1 MCLNSF
7 KAQKF
12 DRLIDWIWI
21 GNDPE
26 VATKTPRRLPPE
38 TQHVVAG
45 LEDGVPIHKGHL
57 LCFSTLDFPPCKSV
71 CLNMSWSILCLW
83 LALEDLI
90 PYGFECPSLGP
101 RKQEKPTCGSTA
113 AGSSF
118 HWTPWLTTLP
128 ICSCTL
134 DWWNSMDA
142 MPHHVS
148 GHGWLQHPKKKRAK
162 VILSYYMA
170 GKINF
175 KWWILQQTMPDF
187 QSVWFSTWG
196 KGNICDEH
204 FPALMFTRTMFGP
217 KATCS
222 GTLENVLSHWP
233 VVKWQGHLHAYCNLS
248 IRSD

>member
-1 MCLNSF
+1 MKHPVPLACTRGSYTIWIWVPF
-7 KAQKF
+7 SWAQKTRETHLRF
-12 DRLIDWIWI
+12 HGCRFFVPLDTLID
-21 GNDPE
+21 NF
-26 VATKTPRRLPPE
+26 T
-38 TQHVVAG
+38 
-45 LEDGVPIHKGHL
+45 HL
-57 LCFSTLDFPPCKSV
+57 LVYLGLMEFHGCHAAPCV
-71 CLNMSWSILCLW
+71 WPW
-83 LALEDLI
+83 LA
-90 PYGFECPSLGP
+90 
-101 RKQEKPTCGSTA
+101 A
-113 AGSSF
+113 
-118 HWTPWLTTLP
+118 TP
-128 ICSCTL
+128 
-134 DWWNSMDA
+134 
-142 MPHHVS
+142 
-148 GHGWLQHPKKKRAK
+148 QKKRAK
-162 VILSYYMA
+162 VILYYYMA